1 MMTVNMSRNAMQ
13 LYLHVDGHAGYAEH
27 GKDIVCAAAS
37 MLVQALYAAA
47 EGVDG
52 IRITY
57 REEPGMAEL
66 MMTETAETLP
76 MWRMALEGFRLLGT
90 KYPQNVALR
99 GEFRQPYMVN

>member
-1 MMTVNMSRNAMQ
+1 MMTVTMSRNAMQ

-37 MLVQALYAAA
+37 MLVQALHAAV
-47 EGVDG
+47 EGVEK
-52 IRITY
+52 ICITY

-66 MMTETAETLP
+66 MMTETPETLP
-76 MWRMALEGFRLLGT
+76 MWRVALEGFRLLGA

-99 GEFRQPYMVN
+99 GEFRQPYLVN